1 VLTDNISA
9 HELRSLFDTN
19 FFGQISVTQAIV
31 PYMRQQMNGTIAFV
45 GSVEGWVGC
54 EAISA
59 YVASRWAIAGLAQ
72 SIRDELHRFD
82 IKVTV
87 VEPGDTPM
95 QFFRAENMSFLQKN
109 VEAYDGRMEEV
120 RDCAIKCWEKTNGDV
135 AHAAGLLAAALF
147 GGGPFVGKE
156 LPARLV
162 LGSKAV
168 ETVENTLEE
177 QKTSLAEW
185 KDISLRMESLT
196 SQEESPE
203 SPEEDSYF
211 PKQV

>member
-1 VLTDNISA
+1 
-9 HELRSLFDTN
+9 
-19 FFGQISVTQAIV
+19 
-31 PYMRQQMNGTIAFV
+31 
-45 GSVEGWVGC
+45 
-54 EAISA
+54 
-59 YVASRWAIAGLAQ
+59 
-72 SIRDELHRFD
+72 
-82 IKVTV
+82 
-87 VEPGDTPM
+87 
-95 QFFRAENMSFLQKN
+95 
-109 VEAYDGRMEEV
+109 
-120 RDCAIKCWEKTNGDV
+120 
-135 AHAAGLLAAALF
+135 
-147 GGGPFVGKE
+147 VGKE